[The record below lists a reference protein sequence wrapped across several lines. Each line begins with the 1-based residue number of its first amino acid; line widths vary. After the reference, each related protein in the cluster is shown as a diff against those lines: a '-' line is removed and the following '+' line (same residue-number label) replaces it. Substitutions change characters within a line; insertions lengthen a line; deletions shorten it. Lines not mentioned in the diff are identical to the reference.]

1 MFEIDLFCPHCG
13 KKVLLDPDYQVTI
26 KDEAWEKAHDLLFDA
41 FVSEFEKTRYE
52 VVTVL
57 TGLKKRFDSGERT
70 HELYKEIMSHVRF
83 GEVVER

>member
-26 KDEAWEKAHDLLFDA
+26 KDEAWEKARDHLFDA
-41 FVSEFEKTRYE
+41 FVSEFEKSQHG
-52 VVTVL
+52 VVTALVS
-57 TGLKKRFDSGERT
+57 LKKRFDKGERT

-83 GEVVER
+83 GEVAER